1 MTFIPEFYG
10 NISIKYIFDNIY
22 LCRGEGI
29 EAWINM
35 INGSRCNRTKYQV
48 FQYCY
53 DK

>member
-22 LCRGEGI
+22 LCREGR

-35 INGSRCNRTKYQV
+35 INGSPCNRTKV
-48 FQYCY
+48 PGFPILL
-53 DK
+53 